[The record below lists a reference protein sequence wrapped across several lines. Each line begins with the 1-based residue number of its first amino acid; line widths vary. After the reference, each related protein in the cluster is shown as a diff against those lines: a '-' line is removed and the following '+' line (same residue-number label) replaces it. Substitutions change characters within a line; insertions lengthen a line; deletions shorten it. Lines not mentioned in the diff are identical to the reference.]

1 MIKTSFMS
9 LKAAITGSILLVSSI
24 SIVLSTALTTY
35 VHNQDIKRESSH
47 FAKALAEIISF
58 NSVIPL
64 SFDQS
69 VGLNEFLS
77 TLENIEELENIH
89 VYKYNPNN
97 DLVEFFVSYNKTGV
111 LPVTTQINRIKF
123 LTEPRFSD
131 EFIEYSMPVIDD
143 SLNEEIGHVYVRLS
157 LESYKNNL
165 LDLIQINAIIA
176 LVILF
181 VALFVSSL
189 LRNRIIVPVRRFV
202 NEIELITKNQQ
213 FNRKVTA
220 NEFEEIAIIAEA
232 VGELLQKIST
242 QIKRYSMA
250 EQEITELN
258 QNLEEKVVHRTRA
271 LRDSNQELLEALEQ
285 VHQYQSQV
293 IQSEKMASLGQMVA
307 GVAHEVNTPIGLGIT
322 ASTMLQDKIS
332 VIIEKLNNKTLS
344 AKALGTFLSDS
355 KENTDIIYRNL
366 TRAADLINSFKQV
379 AVDQTAGIIRPI
391 AVKEY
396 LDDVILSLQ
405 PTLKKYQHVVDIICE
420 DDLTISTKPGPLS
433 QVIINLVNNAI
444 KHAFR
449 NNPTGHITISV
460 YIKGDQCVIE
470 FSDDGCGIEEKIK
483 QKVFDPFV
491 TTSRGDGGAGLGLHL
506 AYNLVT
512 QALLGSISVNSTID
526 NGATF
531 IIRFPAD
538 LKAAQYE

>member
-1 MIKTSFMS
+1 MS

-58 NSVIPL
+58 NSIIPL

-97 DLVEFFVSYNKTGV
+97 NQVEFFVSYNKSGV
-111 LPVTTQINRIKF
+111 LPVTTQINRINF

-176 LVILF
+176 VVILF
-181 VALFVSSL
+181 VALFVSGL
-189 LRNRIIVPVRRFV
+189 LRNRIIVPVKRFV
-202 NEIELITKNQQ
+202 NEIELITKNQE
-213 FNRKVTA
+213 FNRKVSA
-220 NEFEEIAIIAEA
+220 NEFEELAIIADA
-232 VGELLQKIST
+232 VSELLQKIST
-242 QIKRYSMA
+242 QIKRHSMA

-322 ASTMLQDKIS
+322 ASTMLHDKIDT
-332 VIIEKLNNKTLS
+332 VIEKLDNKTLS
-344 AKALGTFLSDS
+344 AKALTKFLNDS

-366 TRAADLINSFKQV
+366 TRAADLINS
-379 AVDQTAGIIRPI
+379 
-391 AVKEY
+391 
-396 LDDVILSLQ
+396 
-405 PTLKKYQHVVDIICE
+405 
-420 DDLTISTKPGPLS
+420 
-433 QVIINLVNNAI
+433 
-444 KHAFR
+444 
-449 NNPTGHITISV
+449 
-460 YIKGDQCVIE
+460 
-470 FSDDGCGIEEKIK
+470 
-483 QKVFDPFV
+483 
-491 TTSRGDGGAGLGLHL
+491 
-506 AYNLVT
+506 
-512 QALLGSISVNSTID
+512 
-526 NGATF
+526 
-531 IIRFPAD
+531 
-538 LKAAQYE
+538 